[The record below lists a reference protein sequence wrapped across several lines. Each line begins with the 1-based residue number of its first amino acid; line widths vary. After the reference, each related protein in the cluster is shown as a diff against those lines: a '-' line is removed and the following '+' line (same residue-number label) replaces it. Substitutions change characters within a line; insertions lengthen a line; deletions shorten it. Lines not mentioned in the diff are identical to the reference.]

1 MIWYVIRRLVAVV
14 GMLVVISFATFALY
28 FASPTDPASYTCG
41 RQCTAEIIEANR
53 HALGF
58 DQPVHVQYLDFL
70 RGLVSDRS
78 FPDDQEQARRA
89 PETIAHCPAPCL
101 GYSFVRQQPVT
112 ELVAAGVPIT
122 VSLTIGGFVLW
133 TVIGVA
139 GGCLAAVNKGRFLDR
154 AIVGASLV
162 AYSLPTFFIGLLL
175 LTFVA
180 IRWRL
185 VPVPAYV
192 PLTDNP
198 LLWAQGLLLPWLT
211 LAMVFA
217 AGYVRLTRA
226 FMIEALGEDY
236 VRTARAKGVGRAA
249 VVVKHA
255 LRATLTPLVTMA
267 GLDLG
272 ALLGGMVV
280 VEQVFGFNGLG
291 RLAVQSVVNVDLPT
305 IVALVLVAATA
316 YTLANLVVD
325 LLYGV
330 IDPRVRHSA
339 GRWA

>member
-1 MIWYVIRRLVAVV
+1 MIWYVVHRLVAVLL
-14 GMLVVISFATFALY
+14 MLVVISMATFALY
-28 FASPTDPASYTCG
+28 FASPADPAAYTCG
-41 RQCTAEIIEANR
+41 RQCTPEIIAANR

-58 DQPVHVQYLDFL
+58 DEPVTEQYLDFL
-70 RGLVSDRS
+70 AGLVSDRS
-78 FPDDQEQARRA
+78 FPEDPEQARRA

-112 ELVAAGVPIT
+112 QLVADGFPVT
-122 VSLTIGGFVLW
+122 VSIAIGGFALW
-133 TVIGVA
+133 MVVGVT
-139 GGCLAAVNKGRFLDR
+139 GGCLAAVHQGRLLDR
-154 AIVGASLV
+154 LIVGGALV

-180 IRWRL
+180 IKWRL

-192 PLTDNP
+192 SPIESP

-211 LAMVFA
+211 LALVFA

-226 FMIEALGEDY
+226 FMIETLAEDY
-236 VRTARAKGVGRAA
+236 VRTARAKGLGRSA
-249 VVVKHA
+249 VVVKHG
-255 LRATLTPLVTMA
+255 LRGALTPLVTMA

-305 IVALVLVAATA
+305 ILALVLVAATA
-316 YTLANLVVD
+316 YTLANLAVD

-330 IDPRVRHSA
+330 IDPRVRHG
-339 GRWA
+339 GRRS

>member
-1 MIWYVIRRLVAVV
+1 MLGYVLHRLVAMVV
-14 GMLVVISFATFALY
+14 MLLVISLVTFAVY
-28 FASPTDPASYTCG
+28 FAGPTDPASYTCG
-41 RQCTAEIIEANR
+41 RHCTAEIIEANSR
-53 HALGF
+53 ALGF
-58 DQPVHVQYLDFL
+58 DEPIHVQYGEFL
-70 RGLVSDRS
+70 RGLVVDRR
-78 FPDDQEQARRA
+78 FPDDPELARRA

-101 GYSFVRQQPVT
+101 GYSFVRQEPVT
-112 ELVAAGVPIT
+112 NLVADGFPVTLSIA
-122 VSLTIGGFVLW
+122 LGGFVLW
-133 TVIGVA
+133 MLIGVA
-139 GGCLAAVNKGRFLDR
+139 GGCLAAVHHGRLLDR
-154 AIVGASLV
+154 TVVAASLL

-175 LTFVA
+175 LTFVS

-185 VPVPAYV
+185 IPTPGYW
-192 PLTDNP
+192 PLSDGP
-198 LLWAQGLLLPWLT
+198 LLWAQGLVLPWVT
-211 LAMVFA
+211 LALVFA
-217 AGYVRLTRA
+217 AGYVRLTRT
-226 FMIEALGEDY
+226 FMLETLAEDY
-236 VRTARAKGVGRAA
+236 IRTARAKGVGGRSLI
-249 VVVKHA
+249 VKHA

-330 IDPRVRHSA
+330 IDPRVRHTVA
-339 GRWA
+339 R